1 MDYKN
6 KYLACLLG
14 GAMGDALGYPIE
26 FMSKSEIVSEY
37 GENGIRDLSVDN
49 KTGKSKVYK
58 LYCETW
64 YGEDSQIFV
73 EGILIIT
80 KFKYRLRPVSLHLS
94 IL

>member
-1 MDYKN
+1 MFKLLKN
-6 KYLACLLG
+6 IRKLHKFK
-14 GAMGDALGYPIE
+14 PSIE
-26 FMSKSEIVSEY
+26 FW
-37 GENGIRDLSVDN
+37 VDN

-80 KFKYRLRPVSLHLS
+80 KFKYRLHPVSLHLR
-94 IL
+94 ILWWQEKATHVSYL